1 MYLFWNVKNK
11 DYHKSMATYI
21 KLILTA
27 VFWGGTFIAGRSIAS
42 DVTPINAAFLR
53 FTIASVF
60 LIIFTRSMEGS
71 LPRISGKQLIP
82 LVLLGATGVF
92 SYNILFFEGLHYI
105 HAGRASLIIAMN
117 PIVISLFAALF
128 FRERL
133 NFIKGLG
140 ILLSVTGA
148 LVVISNG
155 DLTHAMGYDIGR
167 GELLICGCV
176 ASWVAYSLL
185 GKAVMGTLSPLVSVC
200 YSSIAG
206 TVLLAIPFLVK
217 GQFHEIMAYTL
228 PEWFSLFYLGFF
240 GTVLGF
246 FWYYDA
252 INTIGPMKAS
262 VFINLVPV
270 SAITLS
276 YFILDEAITPSLF
289 SGAVLVISGVYAT
302 NASEMIKNGLL
313 RLTHCRR

>member
-1 MYLFWNVKNK
+1 MI
-11 DYHKSMATYI
+11 TYI
-21 KLILTA
+21 KLVLTA
-27 VFWGGTFIAGRSIAS
+27 VFWGGTFIAGRSIAA
-42 DVTPINAAFLR
+42 DVNPVNAAFLR

-60 LIIFTRSMEGS
+60 LVIFTKSMEGA
-71 LPRISGKQLIP
+71 LPRVSAKQLIP
-82 LVLLGATGVF
+82 LFLLGATGVF

-105 HAGRASLIIAMN
+105 HAGRAALIIAMN
-117 PIVISLFAALF
+117 PIVISLLAALF
-128 FRERL
+128 FREKINL
-133 NFIKGLG
+133 IKGLG

-155 DLTHAMGYDIGR
+155 QLTHAMGYDIGR

-176 ASWVAYSLL
+176 ASWVAYSLI
-185 GKAVMGTLSPLVSVC
+185 GKSVMGSLSPLVSVC
-200 YSSIAG
+200 YSSVAG
-206 TVLLAIPFLVK
+206 TALLAIPFLFK
-217 GQFHEIMAYTL
+217 GQFHEITAYTI

-252 INTIGPMKAS
+252 INIIGPMKAS

-270 SAITLS
+270 SAIILS
-276 YFILDEAITPSLF
+276 YFMLDEAITPSLF

-302 NASEMIKNGLL
+302 NASEMIKNGLK
-313 RLTHCRR
+313 RLTHCLR